1 MEALLILF
9 LGLYLLSPIPLLILT
24 IMQGNR
30 NKKLNEELFELK
42 NLLMKRNNQPGT
54 FTGVPVDSAFEAKVP
69 PVTSVEQAPVTP
81 AVPAPVTPAT
91 PAPAAPAAPA
101 SVTPTAPVTNVN
113 VTPVSKVP
121 EDAPAPAP
129 VVSPEV
135 PVIKPE
141 SSTVPSGNRPAPLPV
156 NPMNPTPRSAPLP
169 INPSQSAPQTPK
181 SNVGLQHIVG
191 FQDPRD
197 KAKQKADG
205 ENTTV
210 PVLAI
215 GVVLLLLA
223 AVGFISATW
232 SNLSAGARAVCLLSF
247 SFILLAAG
255 IFARLRL
262 HLDNASLAFY
272 SIGSAALPITICGS
286 AFFGLLGDAFS
297 YKTFSAGC
305 NTFILA
311 FACLL
316 FLLVFGA
323 VFFESRVFAAGAL
336 GTVTVLVFTV
346 AMRIRDYY
354 PADLIV
360 MVFFIAAAV
369 LLIPLVERIEAYSN
383 FYPFAEVFEIYAVVN
398 TYVLT

>member
-9 LGLYLLSPIPLLILT
+9 LGLYLISPIPLLILT

-129 VVSPEV
+129 VVNPEA

-141 SSTVPSGNRPAPLPV
+141 ASTVPSGNRPAPLPV
-156 NPMNPTPRSAPLP
+156 NPMNPTPRPAPLP
-169 INPSQSAPQTPK
+169 INPSPRPAPLPITPAPSAPQAPK
-181 SNVGLQHIVG
+181 SNAGLQHILG
-191 FQDPRD
+191 FQNSRNN
-197 KAKQKADG
+197 AKQKADG

-210 PVLAI
+210 PVLA
-215 GVVLLLLA
+215 
-223 AVGFISATW
+223 
-232 SNLSAGARAVCLLSF
+232 
-247 SFILLAAG
+247 
-255 IFARLRL
+255 
-262 HLDNASLAFY
+262 
-272 SIGSAALPITICGS
+272 LP
-286 AFFGLLGDAFS
+286 
-297 YKTFSAGC
+297 
-305 NTFILA
+305 
-311 FACLL
+311 
-316 FLLVFGA
+316 
-323 VFFESRVFAAGAL
+323 EVFA
-336 GTVTVLVFTV
+336 V
-346 AMRIRDYY
+346 
-354 PADLIV
+354 
-360 MVFFIAAAV
+360 
-369 LLIPLVERIEAYSN
+369 
-383 FYPFAEVFEIYAVVN
+383 
-398 TYVLT
+398 